1 MTGPTLPTTLNDSV
15 SSYDEI
21 PYSVLSH
28 YFTHPDRLATVGTL
42 FGLAPPSVEGCRVLE
57 LGCAS
62 GGNLIPMAYAL
73 PGSQFVGIDLSA
85 AQIEQ
90 GQKYINMLKLSNIR
104 LDTQDLLD
112 FSSDQA
118 PFDYILV
125 HGVFSWIPPMAQ
137 EKVFEICRQS
147 LSTNGV
153 AYVSY
158 NVLPGWKTEQALR
171 EMMLYHVRH
180 ESTPQERFHKALE
193 LLDFLAKDP
202 STTGNETYREHLRK
216 TIQRM
221 RKHADANYKYWIH
234 EYLEE
239 FNTPFYFSDV
249 VEMAGRH
256 AMQYLADSDLPTMYT
271 NDLNEESCQFL
282 EKNAHSW
289 VEREQYLDFLRNRMF
304 RRSLF
309 CRQEAALTRH
319 PGLEQLRRL
328 NVVSRIL
335 PVDGRIPV
343 DREVSTV
350 DDTPMVFEV
359 TKEAVL
365 PFHEPIQKTALV
377 YLADQL
383 PRAVPFDELAQAT
396 LTRLGNTPEQAYGA
410 EEIARVLYL
419 IHTFYPSLINF
430 NTWIP
435 PSLFAVSQKPTASAV
450 ARLLAATGSPITNLI
465 HRRVEMEEHSR
476 YLLWCLNG
484 ERSQAELVDMLETA
498 WRTGKIPLNYLKP
511 DCEAQAARET
521 IARQV
526 AFQLEDFARLNL
538 LVA

>member
-1 MTGPTLPTTLNDSV
+1 
-15 SSYDEI
+15 
-21 PYSVLSH
+21 
-28 YFTHPDRLATVGTL
+28 
-42 FGLAPPSVEGCRVLE
+42 
-57 LGCAS
+57 
-62 GGNLIPMAYAL
+62 
-73 PGSQFVGIDLSA
+73 
-85 AQIEQ
+85 
-90 GQKYINMLKLSNIR
+90 
-104 LDTQDLLD
+104 
-112 FSSDQA
+112 
-118 PFDYILV
+118 
-125 HGVFSWIPPMAQ
+125 MAQ
-137 EKVFEICRQS
+137 EKVFEIFRQT

-171 EMMLYHVRH
+171 EMILYHVRR
-180 ESTPQERFHKALE
+180 ESQPQERFRKALE
-193 LLDFLAKDP
+193 LLEFLAKDP
-202 STTGNETYREHLRK
+202 ATAGDETYREHLRK

-239 FNTPFYFSDV
+239 FNTPFYFSEV

-271 NDLNEESCQFL
+271 NDLNEESCRFL
-282 EKNAHSW
+282 EEHAHTW
-289 VEREQYLDFLRNRMF
+289 VEREQYLDYLRNRMF

-309 CRQEAALTRH
+309 CRQEATLTRQ
-319 PGLEQLRRL
+319 PSLEQLRRL
-328 NVVSRIL
+328 NVVSRI
-335 PVDGRIPV
+335 IPI
-343 DREVSTV
+343 DRELSTV

-365 PFHEPIQKTALV
+365 TFHEPIQKTALV
-377 YLADQL
+377 YLAGQL

-396 LTRLGNTPEQAYGA
+396 LTRLGNTPEQPFGA
-410 EEIARVLYL
+410 EEIARVLYM
-419 IHTFYPSLINF
+419 IHMVYPSLINF
-430 NTWIP
+430 STWIP
-435 PSLFAVSQKPTASAV
+435 PSILAVSQKPTASAV

-476 YLLWCLNG
+476 FLLSCLNG
-484 ERSQAELVDMLETA
+484 ERSQTELVELLETA
-498 WRTGKIPLNYLKP
+498 WRTGKIPLTYLKP
-511 DCEAQAARET
+511 DSEAQVARET